1 MNATRVFFMS
11 LVCTFAI
18 AACDNEGAFENGG
31 NPSGDAGNTDTTGDS
46 GNTGDSDNTGNGG
59 NTDAQEPMSA
69 ELQKACEENLSKE
82 AACGG
87 EDVKGTWK
95 LGGICESPEEL
106 AKIFAAQYDVA
117 VMTLSAC
124 PEEPAAEIS
133 ISPENATLEVTD
145 SVFKQSGKLVLNVPF
160 AMSNTCL
167 TKNTGDEL
175 TPAEM
180 CDHWEKSYED
190 YSKVLKGMS
199 GSCTYANDYCECL
212 LKFDVP
218 LDVDGTYTASGDNGL
233 NVTASSVEG
242 EVLYCTK
249 SDVMA
254 AQTGLGVEA
263 LAGKILKGAWER
275 VK

>member
-1 MNATRVFFMS
+1 MS

-46 GNTGDSDNTGNGG
+46 GNTGDSDDTGNGG

-69 ELQKACEENLSKE
+69 ELQKACEQNLSKE

-106 AKIFAAQYDVA
+106 AKIFAMPHQFAI
-117 VMTLSAC
+117 MTLSAC
-124 PEEPAAEIS
+124 PEEPAPKVS

-145 SVFKQSGKLVLNVPF
+145 SAFKQSGKLVLNIAF
-160 AMSNTCL
+160 TMSNTCL
-167 TKNTGDEL
+167 TKNLGEDVTPVGQCKEWDGMYEEL
-175 TPAEM
+175 PKE
-180 CDHWEKSYED
+180 
-190 YSKVLKGMS
+190 VPGMS
-199 GSCTYANDYCECL
+199 GSCTYANDQCECL
-212 LKFDVP
+212 LKYGVP
-218 LDVDGTYTASGDNGL
+218 LGVDGTYTASGNNGL
-233 NVTASSVEG
+233 NVRTSSVAGVEG
-242 EVLYCTK
+242 EVLYCAEG
-249 SDVMA
+249 DVMA
-254 AQTGLGVEA
+254 AQTGLGVDA